1 MKRIKSSSIAAK
13 KIILTIAIALVGCA
27 GLTGCDREVPAV
39 SGIDSVIEFDCG
51 TKLNLEEYL
60 SDNIKIADETDEG
73 TVNYKLSEL
82 EHTIKCNGDVYNADT
97 GDFNT
102 ERYGKY
108 DVELTVKDESH
119 NKTTFAFTVKLNP
132 LQMNS
137 SIKEVVEMDCGT
149 LFNVND
155 YFKEN
160 VKISNLAESAEYK
173 LDDFDYKIDCDEAVY
188 NSASGKLDTGKFGE
202 YKAVLTV
209 NSESFENKKLSFTIK
224 LNPLAIEKG
233 WYVYE
238 SSTASSGYDYLGF
251 CEYKNTS
258 VEDLA
263 VKSIEFQ
270 FFDKDGVMISS
281 NDRPDYSREYVASG
295 ESGLALDIF
304 SSFNTAISGSDEIA
318 DVKVNIEFDKP
329 EEPDNTSLEVGETEI
344 TNSYDY
350 NVSGFAGTTVITNPY
365 EKNIEQYMLLTGMY
379 DGEGKLIGVMN
390 SMDTSRI
397 NANSKTRATAAW
409 LPDSRTVPD
418 KVKTLKSSARIIAV
432 EGQ

>member
-1 MKRIKSSSIAAK
+1 MKRINSSSIAAK
-13 KIILTIAIALVGCA
+13 KIILTIAIALVGCV
-27 GLTGCDREVPAV
+27 GLTGCDREVPTV

-51 TKLNLEEYL
+51 TKLNLEDYL
-60 SDNIKIADETDEG
+60 NDNIKIADETDEG

-82 EHTIKCNGDVYNADT
+82 EHTIKCDGDVYNADT

-102 ERYGKY
+102 EKYGKY

-119 NKTTFAFTVKLNP
+119 NKTTFAFTVKLDP
-132 LQMNS
+132 LKMNS

-149 LFNVND
+149 LFNLND
-155 YFKEN
+155 YFKKN
-160 VKISNLAESAEYK
+160 VKISNLAESVEYK
-173 LDDFDYKIDCDEAVY
+173 LNDFDYKIDCDEDVY
-188 NSASGKLDTGKFGE
+188 NSASGKLDTGKFGK

-224 LNPLAIEKG
+224 LNPLAIKKG
-233 WYVYE
+233 CYVYE
-238 SSTASSGYDYLGF
+238 SNTASSGYDYLGF

-258 VEDLA
+258 VEDLT

-281 NDRPDYSREYVASG
+281 NDMPDYSREYVASG
-295 ESGLALDIF
+295 ESGLALDTI
-304 SSFNTAISGSDEIA
+304 SSSNSAISSSKEIA
-318 DVKVNIEFDKP
+318 DVKVNIEFNKP
-329 EEPDNTSLEVGETEI
+329 KEPDNTSLEVGKTEI

-379 DGEGKLIGVMN
+379 NGDGKLIGVMN
-390 SMDTSRI
+390 SMDADRI

-418 KVKTLKSSARIIAV
+418 KVKKLKSSARIIAV
-432 EGQ
+432 EDQ